1 METAIFAVG
10 ALIVLFGAIGVV
22 ASRNTVYAAMSLV
35 ATLFGVAVLF
45 LTLQADFLA
54 AVQVM
59 VYAGAVVVLFLFV
72 IMLLGV
78 DRLENLRTD
87 PLVGQRWAG
96 LGVAIVV
103 GGGLL
108 FAVLKGTITGATSS
122 SGKLS
127 GRESNVFDISKIL
140 FTDYL
145 FAFEITSLL
154 LVIGVVGAVALG
166 RRTPKA
172 TELIDGD
179 EPVLDLAGKSRTDAE
194 DGSNEP
200 VKEGA

>member
-103 GGGLL
+103 GGG
-108 FAVLKGTITGATSS
+108 VLYSQAW
-122 SGKLS
+122 
-127 GRESNVFDISKIL
+127 
-140 FTDYL
+140 
-145 FAFEITSLL
+145 
-154 LVIGVVGAVALG
+154 
-166 RRTPKA
+166 
-172 TELIDGD
+172 
-179 EPVLDLAGKSRTDAE
+179 AGLRSA
-194 DGSNEP
+194 
-200 VKEGA
+200 